1 MRPALLSIIYSCFFL
16 CLVKP
21 AKAQQLDLNYFID
34 HALKNDVGIRQ
45 NLNQQQFY
53 ALQSRLINAQNKAP
67 QVNFTSDYLFVPY
80 FGGGRPF
87 TISPNPPADAFGYDP
102 ALTNGGLYATQLNV
116 SLNLFN
122 KATINGLQE
131 QNNNQAAINSN
142 NKAQMEHDLRKAIT
156 DQYIQVYQFQ
166 QQEEYLTQI
175 VDEVKNRKATVE
187 ALVKRGLLQQ
197 SDYLLLEIEQ
207 NGHEN
212 DLAQAH
218 IAEVNAYLTLKNTAI
233 VSDTGI
239 AKLQEPA
246 ISIAANPSSYYYA
259 QKFKLDSLS
268 LVAQQ
273 NVFNNK
279 YKPQLTLAANTGI
292 LSSDVSN
299 IYHNVGMQA
308 GLHLNIPLY
317 DGKQKEINDAQVK
330 ISQQSIVY
338 ARDNF
343 TMQQKNYLQSLK
355 RQIDMFNTSIGLI
368 KQLTE
373 KQELLIR
380 LDKEK
385 LQNGQLSI
393 LEYVKSIQDYAAA
406 KQNLTVAKVQ
416 LFLLT
421 NQYNYYN
428 W

>member
-1 MRPALLSIIYSCFFL
+1 ML
-16 CLVKP
+16 CLFKP
-21 AKAQQLDLNYFID
+21 AQAQQLDLNYFID
-34 HALKNDVGIRQ
+34 HALKNDPGIRQ
-45 NLNQQQFY
+45 NINQQQFY
-53 ALQSRLINAQNKAP
+53 TLQTRMINAQNKAP

-80 FGGGRPF
+80 FGGGRAL

-102 ALTNGGLYATQLNV
+102 ALTNGGLYATQLNL
-116 SLNLFN
+116 SYNLFN
-122 KATINGLQE
+122 KGIINNLQE

-142 NKAQMEHDLRKAIT
+142 AKAQLEHDLRKAIT

-175 VDEVKNRKATVE
+175 VNEVKNRKATVE
-187 ALVKRGLLQQ
+187 ALVKHGLLQQ

-212 DLAQAH
+212 DLAQAR
-218 IAEVNAYLTLKNTAI
+218 IAEVNAYMALKSSAVITDTAMVKLSEPNLT
-233 VSDTGI
+233 I
-239 AKLQEPA
+239 APDPQA
-246 ISIAANPSSYYYA
+246 YYYK
-259 QKFKLDSLS
+259 QKFKLDSLA

-279 YKPQLTLAANTGI
+279 YKPQLSLAANTGI
-292 LSSDVSN
+292 LSSDISN

-330 ISQQSIVY
+330 ISQQNITY
-338 ARDNF
+338 ARENF
-343 TMQQKNYLQSLK
+343 TAQQKNYLQNIK

-368 KQLTE
+368 KQLSE

-380 LDKEK
+380 IDREK
-385 LQNGQLSI
+385 LQHGQLSI
-393 LEYVKSIQDYAAA
+393 LEYVKSIQDYATVR
-406 KQNLTVAKVQ
+406 QSLTTARVQ
-416 LFLLT
+416 LFTLT

>member
-1 MRPALLSIIYSCFFL
+1 MRSTVLSIIYSCLFL
-16 CLVKP
+16 CLVTP
-21 AKAQQLDLNYFID
+21 IQAQQLDLNYFID

-87 TISPNPPADAFGYDP
+87 TISPNPPDGSFGYDP

-142 NKAQMEHDLRKAIT
+142 NKAQLEHDLRKAVT

-239 AKLQEPA
+239 ARLQEPS
-246 ISIAANPSSYYYA
+246 ISIAANPSTYYYA
-259 QKFKLDSLS
+259 QKFKLDSLA

-292 LSSDVSN
+292 LSSDISN

-343 TMQQKNYLQSLK
+343 TAQQKNYLQSLK
-355 RQIDMFNTSIGLI
+355 RQMDMFNTSLGLI
-368 KQLTE
+368 KQLTD

-380 LDKEK
+380 LDQEK
-385 LQNGQLSI
+385 LKNGQLSI
-393 LEYVKSIQDYAAA
+393 LEYVKSIQDYATARQSLITA
-406 KQNLTVAKVQ
+406 KIQ
-416 LFLLT
+416 LMLLT

>member
-1 MRPALLSIIYSCFFL
+1 MRTIVFVIYSFLFL
-16 CLVKP
+16 CFIKP
-21 AKAQQLDLNYFID
+21 ARAQQLDLNYFID
-34 HALKNDVGIRQ
+34 HALKNDPGIKQ
-45 NLNQQQFY
+45 NINQQQFY
-53 ALQSRLINAQNKAP
+53 DLQTRLINAQNKAP

-87 TISPNPPADAFGYDP
+87 TISPNPPDGSFGYDP

-116 SLNLFN
+116 SYNLFN
-122 KATINGLQE
+122 KGIINNLQE

-142 NKAQMEHDLRKAIT
+142 AKAQLEHDLRKAVT
-156 DQYIQVYQFQ
+156 DQYILVYQFQ
-166 QQEEYLTQI
+166 QQEEYLTQ
-175 VDEVKNRKATVE
+175 VVNEVRNRKATVE

-218 IAEVNAYLTLKNTAI
+218 IAEVNAYLTLKNTAVI
-233 VSDTGI
+233 TDT
-239 AKLQEPA
+239 AMTRLAEPN
-246 ISIAANPSSYYYA
+246 ISIAPNPQAYYYK
-259 QKFKLDSLS
+259 QKFKLDSLA

-279 YKPQLTLAANTGI
+279 YKPQLSLAANTGI
-292 LSSDVSN
+292 LSSDITN
-299 IYHNVGMQA
+299 IYHNIGMQA

-330 ISQQSIVY
+330 ISQQSIIY

-343 TMQQKNYLQSLK
+343 TVQQKNYLQSIK

-368 KQLTE
+368 RQLTE

-380 LDKEK
+380 LDQEK
-385 LQNGQLSI
+385 LQNAQLSI
-393 LEYVKSIQDYAAA
+393 LEYVKSIQDYATA
-406 KQNLTVAKVQ
+406 KQNLITARIQ
-416 LFLLT
+416 LYTLT